1 MSDINKNQPPRK
13 QTGNSHR
20 MTARERYY
28 SLTPAQR
35 KAQRDLFADPYME
48 VRVERLRQQY
58 RDAAADDPS
67 KAEGLAEMLAL
78 LDELEDVNKEIREY
92 FFREIPEARPH
103 HRDS

>member
-1 MSDINKNQPPRK
+1 MPDHKHHFPHK
-13 QTGNSHR
+13 QTGN
-20 MTARERYY
+20 ARPQTMREHHY
-28 SLTPAQR
+28 SLTPAER

-78 LDELEDVNKEIREY
+78 LDELQDVNKEMREY
-92 FFREIPEARPH
+92 FFKEIPEARPH
-103 HRDS
+103 PRDS